1 MPPSK
6 RRRFGSLRLMT
17 VAVAVGFVSLAG
29 ARVDAR
35 NRACTTASDCHT
47 TLLPKICMRC
57 DDGLERCAQWACEE
71 GKCAIRMCEPA
82 EPSGFTG
89 HWSGSQTTNGG
100 GGTLALSADL
110 TSTSAK
116 VFTGVMTAGE
126 AASCT
131 LKGKRTKKVKA
142 RLKCT
147 DGSKIT
153 LTGHLDTTSQ
163 TITGTFTR
171 LKHGKGRKGGTFTL
185 TKTLA

>member
-1 MPPSK
+1 M
-6 RRRFGSLRLMT
+6 M
-17 VAVAVGFVSLAG
+17 
-29 ARVDAR
+29 
-35 NRACTTASDCHT
+35 
-47 TLLPKICMRC
+47 C
-57 DDGLERCAQWACEE
+57 DDGLGRCAHWMCEE
-71 GKCAIRMCEPA
+71 GKCALRMCELP
-82 EPSGFTG
+82 PPYDFSGN
-89 HWSGSQTTNGG
+89 WSGSGTMAGG

-116 VFTGVMTAGE
+116 KFTGMMTTGE
-126 AASCT
+126 ATSCT
-131 LKGKRTKKVKA
+131 VKGKRTKKVKA

>member
-6 RRRFGSLRLMT
+6 RRRFGSLGLMT

-29 ARVDAR
+29 ARVDAS
-35 NRACTTASDCHT
+35 NGACTTASDCHA
-47 TLLPKICMRC
+47 LLPKICMRC

-142 RLKCT
+142 RLDCA

-153 LTGHLDTTSQ
+153 LTGRLDTISQ
-163 TITGTFTR
+163 TITGTFTWV
-171 LKHGKGRKGGTFTL
+171 KPRKGKQGGAFTL
-185 TKTLA
+185 TKIAA